1 MVIFRLLLIIA
12 SILWPLTCSY
22 ATPAITSAVGTVSE
36 SGQITITGSD
46 FGIAGPT
53 LLFYDNFESGAVGE
67 VINTGAGSATIGEWY
82 ALNTAPPIYSS
93 DTAVSGTKAF
103 KATTVEGVEG
113 KTNGF
118 IVLPDVTEI
127 FMSWWCYVPASSPWP
142 GEGETNGINWKIMWA
157 YQNNTGDNDTYFVQ
171 LLQGNQWVMAGND
184 SPLAYPNTEP
194 FNSGITKGSWH
205 RYCWWIKDGYSND
218 GSSTISELTPSGDA
232 TIKNLSG
239 VTTAISPD
247 VRKILSVNGYTRQMT
262 TTQAVQ
268 MFDDIYVAVGP
279 NSRAR
284 VEIGNAAAYGDCTK
298 LSISTPDSWS
308 STEIVS
314 TLRTGSFQDGDHVYL
329 YVVDAAGAVNANGY
343 DLGIL
348 GAETNVAKQHVGYS
362 STGRSW
368 VYSPTGVNV
377 Q

>member
-1 MVIFRLLLIIA
+1 MNKNILQTVLLFSCILIPSFVLSA
-12 SILWPLTCSY
+12 PT
-22 ATPAITSAVGTVSE
+22 ITRVSE
-36 SGQITITGSD
+36 QAAEGNEIIIQGSN

-67 VINTGAGSATIGEWY
+67 VIRTGAGSATIGEWY

-93 DTAVSGTKAF
+93 DTAVSGTKSF
-103 KATTVEGVEG
+103 KVTTVEGVEG

-127 FMSWWCYVPASSPWP
+127 FISWWCYVPVSSPWP
-142 GEGETNGINWKIMWA
+142 GEGESNGINWKIMWV
-157 YQNNTGDNDTYFVQ
+157 YQTGTGDNDTYFVQ
-171 LLQGNQWVMAGND
+171 LLKPSQWVMAGND
-184 SPLAYPNTEP
+184 SPLRYPNTEP

-284 VEIGNAAAYGDCTK
+284 VEIGNQPIYKDSTK
-298 LSISTPDSWS
+298 LSICTPIKWAEN
-308 STEIVS
+308 EISV
-314 TLRTGSFQDGDHVYL
+314 TFRKGSFDVDEARYL
-329 YVVDAAGAVNANGY
+329 FVIDANGVASQGHLIPAPP
-343 DLGIL
+343 DITLG
-348 GAETNVAKQHVGYS
+348 N
-362 STGRSW
+362 
-368 VYSPTGVNV
+368 
-377 Q
+377 